1 MKLGALKE
9 GGRDGTLI
17 VVDRALGRAVR
28 AAGIAPTLQ
37 QALDDWAAT
46 EPKLRALG
54 EALEADK
61 APGSFALDTKALA
74 APLPRALQ
82 WADGSAYVVHV
93 ELVRKARGV
102 EMPPSFWT
110 DPLMYQGGSDSL
122 IGPKDDIEAADEAW
136 GIDFEG
142 EVGVIVDDV
151 PMGISPAAARR
162 HIKLVTILNDV
173 SLRNLIV
180 TELAKGFGFFHG
192 KPATAFA
199 PAAVT
204 PDELGDAWD
213 GARLD
218 LPLISTLNGNEFG
231 HPNAATDLTFDFG
244 QLIAHAART
253 RHLAAGT
260 IVGSGTV
267 ANRDPSVGCSCIAE
281 RRVRET
287 IEGGKAVTPFMK
299 FGDRIRIEMFDR
311 AGRSIFGAIDQKVV
325 RYTPP
330 G

>member
-1 MKLGALKE
+1 MKLGSLKE

-17 VVDRALGRAVR
+17 VVNRDLTRGVR
-28 AAGIAPTLQ
+28 ATTVAPTMQ
-37 QALDDWAAT
+37 KALDDWAT
-46 EPKLRALG
+46 NSPKLRALA
-54 EALEADK
+54 EQLEDDK
-61 APGSFALDTKALA
+61 AVGSFELDTAALA
-74 APLPRALQ
+74 APLPRAYQ

-110 DPLMYQGGSDSL
+110 DPLMYQGGSDSF
-122 IGPKDDIEAADEAW
+122 IGPNDEIEMADEAW

-142 EVGVIVDDV
+142 EIGVMVDDV
-151 PMGISPAAARR
+151 PMGISPEAARK
-162 HIKLVTILNDV
+162 HIKLVTILNDI
-173 SLRNLIV
+173 SLRNVIV
-180 TELAKGFGFFHG
+180 GELAKGFGFFHG

-199 PAAVT
+199 PVAVT
-204 PDELGDAWD
+204 PDELGDDWN

-218 LPLISTLNGNEFG
+218 RPLISTLNGKEFG

-253 RHLAAGT
+253 RHLEAGT

-267 ANRDPSVGCSCIAE
+267 ANRDAAVGCSCIAE

-287 IEGGKAVTPFMK
+287 IEGGKPVTPFMS
-299 FGDRIRIEMFDR
+299 FGDHIRIEMFDR
-311 AGRSIFGAIDQKVV
+311 AGKSIFGAIDQKVV

-330 G
+330 A